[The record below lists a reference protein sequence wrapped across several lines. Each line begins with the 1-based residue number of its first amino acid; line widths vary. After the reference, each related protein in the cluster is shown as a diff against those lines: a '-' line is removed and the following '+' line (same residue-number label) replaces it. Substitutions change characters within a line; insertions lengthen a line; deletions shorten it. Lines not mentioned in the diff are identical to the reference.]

1 MDLFY
6 NKRHENTARFSKSDV
21 NRNEE
26 NSRRYLPMVQLIVGQ
41 KGKGKTTVIL
51 NKVNEEIK
59 SAKGNIVFLDKNAQH
74 MFELNNKIRLIDV
87 SNYDIS
93 NADQFTGFIAGII
106 SQDHDLQTMYLDG
119 FMKCA
124 KLEGKD
130 ITPTVQKIDR
140 LSQMF
145 DVDFVISVSMDKAE
159 LPEEL
164 QEKVLIAL

>member
-1 MDLFY
+1 MH
-6 NKRHENTARFSKSDV
+6 KSTAFFIGAMLKEA
-21 NRNEE
+21 N

-51 NKVNEEIK
+51 NKVNEEVK

-74 MFELNNKIRLIDV
+74 MFELNNRIRLIDV

-93 NADQFTGFIAGII
+93 NADQFTGFLAGII

-130 ITPTVQKIDR
+130 IVPAIEKIDR
-140 LSQMF
+140 LSHMF
-145 DVDFVISVSMDKAE
+145 DVNFVISVSVDKTE
-159 LPEEL
+159 LSEEL
-164 QEKVLIAL
+164 LDKVLVAL